1 MTRREKVLGLCV
13 GGAVAVTALVYLVRW
28 TVLEPFEAV
37 KSGIRLEQQRTQILT
52 VQLKTLQDA
61 EQRWQALTRRTFA
74 PASEPQVAQ
83 RRFRED
89 LHRLVERHGL
99 RDPKI
104 SAGSFVRYKDQSIG
118 VPMTITA
125 SGTLNEVVG
134 FLRDFYRREY
144 LARIDKVRIA
154 AEQNIIADLNNPRRE
169 SGGAGRGG
177 RGGAAGAAGR
187 EPTIG
192 PNGPELRLSVS
203 AITLVLPRLAGLEHP
218 VIEGAPEESERGR
231 LAETDLAAYNV
242 LFEKNLF
249 MPYREKPAVAAAPTP
264 TEPRPVAATPPA
276 PPPRD
281 PREGTEHIFLRAT
294 VALEGEPI
302 AFVADD
308 RQPTQKPT
316 EYRLDQAVDD
326 GKLMFIHPEGM
337 VVRVQEADGVKDY
350 FYRLGGNFR
359 ERQLL
364 NPDEHPEVWDAYRQQ
379 PLSTGGGSEAGRA
392 DAARVSSGRDGC

>member
-74 PASEPQVAQ
+74 SASEPQVAQ

-125 SGTLNEVVG
+125 TGTLNEVVG

-169 SGGAGRGG
+169 GGGTGRGG
-177 RGGAAGAAGR
+177 RGGGAGAAGR
-187 EPTIG
+187 EPTLG

-249 MPYREKPAVAAAPTP
+249 LPYREKPAAAAPTP
-264 TEPRPVAATPPA
+264 AEPRPVAAAPAA

-281 PREGTEHIFLRAT
+281 PREGTEHVFLRAT

-302 AFVADD
+302 AYVTDD
-308 RQPTQKPT
+308 RQRTQKPT
-316 EYRLDQAVDD
+316 EYRLDQTVDD

-337 VVRVQEADGVKDY
+337 VVRVQEADGAKDY
-350 FYRLGGNFR
+350 FYRLGSSFR

-379 PLSTGGGSEAGRA
+379 PLSTGGQTGAGRA
-392 DAARVSSGRDGC
+392 DAGRVSSGRDGC